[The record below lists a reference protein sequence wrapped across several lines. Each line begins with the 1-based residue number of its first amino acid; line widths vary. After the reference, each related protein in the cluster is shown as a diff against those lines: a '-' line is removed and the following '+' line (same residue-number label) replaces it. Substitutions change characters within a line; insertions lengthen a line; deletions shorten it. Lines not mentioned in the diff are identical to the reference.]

1 MKIQPISSRALPGY
15 YTQAELLAALGMSR
29 QNFHQTGLAGVLKA
43 ATTVGR
49 SQLYSAE
56 DVGLW
61 RDWLRF
67 RKARIAMGE
76 WPADAPLL
84 PTGGDKRPSWMNDYE
99 WDCPACGGIAYAP
112 SNPDDRRLYCPVDG
126 WIARAGKPG
135 EEE

>member
-29 QNFHQTGLAGVLKA
+29 QNFYQTGLAGVLKP

-61 RDWLRF
+61 KDWLRF

-84 PTGGDKRPSWMNDYE
+84 PTGGDKRPSWMTDYE